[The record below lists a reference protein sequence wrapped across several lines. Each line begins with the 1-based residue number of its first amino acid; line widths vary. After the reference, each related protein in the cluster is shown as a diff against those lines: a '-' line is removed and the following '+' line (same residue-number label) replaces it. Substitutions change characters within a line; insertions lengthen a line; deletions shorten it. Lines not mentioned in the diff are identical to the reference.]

1 VAGGKDESVSQPLW
15 TPKNELLFISDR
27 TGWWNIYR
35 EVNGKV
41 IYLLLL
47 LLLLLLLWVLLLL
60 LPCLL
65 LLLLPLKH
73 PGTGHSLCQ
82 QALHCCQ
89 LLLNGMALGQ
99 PSKWAGSCANDM

>member
-47 LLLLLLLWVLLLL
+47 LLLLT
-60 LPCLL
+60 
-65 LLLLPLKH
+65 PL
-73 PGTGHSLCQ
+73 GTGQSLCHQ
-82 QALHCCQ
+82 GLQCYQVYIGWHGAWSAKQTSRILRC
-89 LLLNGMALGQ
+89 
-99 PSKWAGSCANDM
+99 